1 MKIEKKCH
9 ACMGV
14 WWQVVEFGGKWGKE
28 IIFKSKRKKDC
39 VNFVAQRNV
48 NEELGIVTLNLDGL
62 NGVLIYNTKIN

>member
-14 WWQVVEFGGKWGKE
+14 WWQVKNNKK

-39 VNFVAQRNV
+39 TNYLNQNKD
-48 NEELGIVTLNLDGL
+48 EEEV
-62 NGVLIYNTKIN
+62 K